1 MHVSLNRG
9 FKALKLNL
17 QSTSINST
25 QMIDCIYGPP
35 LLHRLMFDLEF
46 AVLFCPSTLNVSL
59 DRSPIEQQT
68 ELAKQEPSTIA
79 GSVKPQL
86 TEPSLNLTIKHLTR
100 FFNLSPTSSLASDR
114 HQEGEDVPKQ
124 RFLVLATAGETQW
137 HYPRLW
143 NQILWKGW
151 CRIYLLMLHT
161 ILCSCHGCQHH

>member
-1 MHVSLNRG
+1 MYISLNMG
-9 FKALKLNL
+9 FKALKMNL
-17 QSTSINST
+17 QSISVNGT
-25 QMIDCIYGPP
+25 QMIDCIYGLL

-46 AVLFCPSTLNVSL
+46 AVLFCPSTLNASL
-59 DRSPIEQQT
+59 ERSPIEQQT
-68 ELAKQEPSTIA
+68 ELAKQDPSTIA

-100 FFNLSPTSSLASDR
+100 FFNLSPTSSVASDR
-114 HQEGEDVPKQ
+114 HQEGEDVPEQ

-151 CRIYLLMLHT
+151 CRIYLCWYT
-161 ILCSCHGCQHH
+161 ILRSCHECQHH